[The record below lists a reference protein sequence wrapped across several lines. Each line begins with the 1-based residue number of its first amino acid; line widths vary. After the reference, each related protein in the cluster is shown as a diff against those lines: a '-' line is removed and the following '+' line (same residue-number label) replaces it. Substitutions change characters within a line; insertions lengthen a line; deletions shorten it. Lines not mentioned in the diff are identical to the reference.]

1 MPEFETYVDV
11 DVDEFINVCS
21 KREIRRLIECLV
33 EEGHLPES
41 VLTFKEVSNE
51 RRGRGESEFIEKL
64 DLLKEK
70 YYSLSVE
77 EEDSI
82 EKIFKKHL

>member
-33 EEGHLPES
+33 EEDHLPES

-51 RRGRGESEFIEKL
+51 RRGRGESEFIEKI

>member
-1 MPEFETYVDV
+1 MPDFSTEIDIDPIEFVDS
-11 DVDEFINVCS
+11 CS
-21 KREIRRLIECLV
+21 SWEIKELIEYLV
-33 EEGHLPES
+33 EKDRLPES
-41 VLTFKEVSNE
+41 VLNHTKGSDDK
-51 RRGRGESEFIEKL
+51 RGRMESEFIEKL
-64 DLLKEK
+64 DLLKNK

>member
-33 EEGHLPES
+33 EEDHLPES